1 MKEVG
6 YILFATGLVYFASQ
20 SAGRT
25 LLRLLR
31 LDLARSEERFIGFV
45 AGSGMLSLL
54 VFLLA
59 AAHLAYRGVFVGLGL
74 LLVATRWI
82 PFGWKPLPP
91 LLPRVSA
98 WWRLAF
104 WACYLVYGFIYVPN
118 ALAPEVS
125 PDGTAY
131 HVGLIAQYYRVHHI
145 QWLTTSMY
153 ASLSQGI
160 EMLFLFAYG
169 LGVGF
174 ARQSAAA
181 MVHLLYLLVLPFGM
195 NSYGRRFGMAGAGVV
210 GGLLFFMSPV
220 VAKSGTA
227 AYNDVAVAAI
237 LFAAF
242 YLLQIWAE
250 ERSARLFVPIGLLAG
265 FAYGAKYT
273 AFLILPFA
281 LVFVAAH
288 LWHQRPAMLRAVLVI
303 GGCAAIMIAP
313 WVIKDAIVVGNPIS
327 PFGNT
332 VFRNHY
338 IHPSDEV
345 EYAASMAHFNGVKYR
360 EIPMEVCVKG
370 YRLLGIVGPVFLLT
384 PLALLGWRN
393 RHVRYLLL
401 ATLVM
406 GVTYFG
412 NLETRFLIPV
422 LPFASLALA
431 ATFSYVP
438 GLVLVLLAAHA
449 VLSWP
454 FFMDRYTEQY
464 AWRVSDVPWA
474 AALRLE
480 DPTQFVSKALGD
492 SYQMAL
498 QIKKSVPAG
507 QAVYSVGSFLP
518 RSYMDHDVIVGYE
531 SAFGRRMFDALVVAH
546 YESSAPT
553 RRHDF
558 KFASHAV
565 RRIRLVQTARDKSTT
580 WSINEL
586 RFYRGG
592 TEVARKPEWRLRAWP
607 NPWDVQLAFDN
618 NPVSRWSSWEYYW
631 PGMYV
636 DVDFGSAVEV
646 DEVIADCS
654 PLQENIQ
661 LHLEEWSSGSWRAL
675 TTEDAASSLPLPAHL
690 RRAAIDYL
698 EANGVH
704 WMVIDKDNWGAKDFL
719 LNRAQWGITPVAI
732 TRELVLYRL
741 D

>member
-6 YILFATGLVYFASQ
+6 YILFATALVYFASQ

-45 AGSGMLSLL
+45 LGSGILSLL
-54 VFLLA
+54 VFLFS
-59 AAHLAYRGVFVGLGL
+59 AAHLAYRGVFAGLGL
-74 LLVATRWI
+74 LLIATRWI
-82 PFGWKPLPP
+82 PLGWKPLPP

-98 WWRLAF
+98 WWRIPF
-104 WACYLVYGFIYVPN
+104 WICFLVYAFIYLPN

-145 QWLTTSMY
+145 QWLKTSMY
-153 ASLSQGI
+153 ANLSQGI

-181 MVHLLYLLVLPFGM
+181 MVHLLYLLILPFGM
-195 NSYGRRFGMAGAGVV
+195 ISYGRRFGMAGAGVV
-210 GGLLFFMSPV
+210 GGLLFFVAPV

-242 YLLQIWAE
+242 YLLQIWLE
-250 ERSARLFVPIGLLAG
+250 ERNSRLLVPIGLLAG
-265 FAYGAKYT
+265 FAYAAKYT
-273 AFLILPFA
+273 AALVLPFA
-281 LVFVAAH
+281 LVFIAVH
-288 LWHQRPAMLRAVLVI
+288 LWRDRPAMMRAVLVT

-313 WVIKDAIVVGNPIS
+313 WVIKDALVVGNPIS

-338 IHPSDEV
+338 IHPADEV
-345 EYAASMAHFNGVKYR
+345 EYAYSMAHFNGVKYR

-370 YRLLGIVGPVFLLT
+370 YRLLGIVGPVFLLM
-384 PLALLGWRN
+384 PLVLLAWRN

-438 GLVLVLLAAHA
+438 GLAAVLLVAHA

-454 FFMDRYTEQY
+454 FFIDRYADQY
-464 AWRVSDVPWA
+464 AWHVSAVPWA
-474 AALRLE
+474 AALRIQ
-480 DPTQFVSKALGD
+480 DPTQYVAKELGD
-492 SYQMAL
+492 SYQMAMD
-498 QIKKSVPAG
+498 IKKSVPPG
-507 QAVYSVGSFLP
+507 EPVYSVGSFLP

-565 RRIRLVQTARDKSTT
+565 RRIRLLQTARDKSTT

-586 RFYRGG
+586 RFFSNGQ
-592 TEVARKPEWRLRAWP
+592 ELPRKPEWRLRAWP
-607 NPWDVQLAFDN
+607 NPWDVRLAFDN

-636 DVDFGSAVEV
+636 DVDFGSEIEV
-646 DEVIADCS
+646 DEVVADCS
-654 PLQENIQ
+654 PLQENIR
-661 LHLEEWSSGSWRAL
+661 LNLEEWNDGGWRAL
-675 TTEDAASSLPLPAHL
+675 PSQHTTSSMPLPGHL
-690 RRAAIDYL
+690 RQAAIDYL
-698 EANGVH
+698 KSSGMH
-704 WMVIDKDNWGAKDFL
+704 WIVIDKENWGAKDFL
-719 LNRAQWGITPVAI
+719 VNHEQWGITPVAI
-732 TRELVLYRL
+732 TRELVLYHL
-741 D
+741 N